1 MKILGP
7 TRFHR
12 LNEAGALVFL
22 FAGLFF
28 CLSLISYHPQDPS
41 WNSVSG
47 ALRARNLTGFA
58 GSYTADLC
66 LQVLGLS
73 AFAIPVLLWM
83 LAWRWVRSAE
93 IQAPAIKVFGSGLL
107 LLSICG
113 GLSLLPTWHPWNG
126 AFSAGGI
133 IGVLAADSLITSLN
147 LTGAALLTSIC
158 AAAERPATLGQLAYP
173 TPASCSG
180 SCPGSRPT

>member
-28 CLSLISYHPQDPS
+28 SLSLVSYHPQDPS
-41 WNSVSG
+41 WNSASG
-47 ALRARNLTGFA
+47 ALRAHNLTGFA
-58 GSYTADLC
+58 GSYTSDLC

-93 IQAPAIKVFGSGLL
+93 INAPVAV
-107 LLSICG
+107 
-113 GLSLLPTWHPWNG
+113 
-126 AFSAGGI
+126 
-133 IGVLAADSLITSLN
+133 
-147 LTGAALLTSIC
+147 
-158 AAAERPATLGQLAYP
+158 
-173 TPASCSG
+173 
-180 SCPGSRPT
+180 